1 MILINRS
8 ETDPFFNIAAE
19 EYVLKSMDEDVFM
32 LWVNDPSVIIG
43 KHQVTTAEVDL
54 FYTQEHGIPIIRRIS
69 GGGTVYHD
77 QGNLNY
83 SLVLNGEDGKLID
96 YERYAGTIIRALAKH
111 EIEASLQGKSNLAT
125 KGMKF
130 SGNAEHVFKK
140 RVLHHGTLLFNSK
153 LEDLRKCIRP
163 EHKNY
168 NDKSVKSV
176 DSMITNLSD
185 HLPPNMQME
194 DFKDLLIQQVKIDF
208 PEIRVYNFSED
219 DKQKIQKLKD
229 EKYKGAAW
237 NFAYSPKYD
246 LIKDIQI
253 AGRNYRLQLSSKK
266 GRISKMSIAMDGKE
280 IMQEISVALVHTLH
294 HPKEINDVLNNT
306 KFANHLNKEVREEF
320 IRGLF

>member
-19 EYVLKSMDEDVFM
+19 EYVLKSMNEDVFM

-54 FYTQEHGIPIIRRIS
+54 LYTHEHGIPIIRRIS

-83 SLVLNGEDGKLID
+83 SLVLNGEDGKLVD
-96 YERYAGTIIRALAKH
+96 YERYAGTIIRALARH
-111 EIEASLQGKSNLAT
+111 GIEASLLGKSSLAT

-176 DSMITNLSD
+176 DSKITNLSD

-194 DFKDLLIQQVKIDF
+194 DFRNLLIQQIRIDF
-208 PEIRVYNFSED
+208 PGIIEFEFSAGDKENIR
-219 DKQKIQKLKD
+219 KLAD
-229 EKYKGAAW
+229 EKYSSKAW

-253 AGRNYRLQLSSKK
+253 AGRNYRLQLSSEK
-266 GRISKMSIAMDGKE
+266 GRISKMSIAMDEEE

-306 KFANHLNKEVREEF
+306 KFADHLNKEGREEF